1 MILEN
6 LKKFEKDITKSFTKN
21 PNKSYRSNFIR
32 LWDTA
37 MKHELY
43 DSFSPDDLH
52 DVMNKLEKKRL

>member
-21 PNKSYRSNFIR
+21 PNASHRSNYIR

-43 DSFSPDDLH
+43 DSFSPCDLH
-52 DVMNKLEKKRL
+52 DVMNKLERKRL